1 MLEQHGEVSVRQRL
15 IDSAVLLF
23 TTRGYAA
30 TSVREI
36 VEMAGVTK
44 PALYYHF
51 ESKEGIYLAI
61 LDDLVKLADEGIAA
75 SLVPSGTARERL
87 EGFLLG
93 IYELFETRKA
103 WVRMINAVFWGPAQ
117 GVPPFDFETFH
128 TKLLNVISEIVG
140 QGIASGELRAADPGD
155 VTLALMGVL
164 SFNMDLDLAHPELGL
179 GRDGLRRVLDLL
191 FSGLAVPTP
200 TSTHQETSR

>member
-1 MLEQHGEVSVRQRL
+1 M
-15 IDSAVLLF
+15 DSAVLLF

-61 LDDLVKLADEGIAA
+61 LEDLVKIADEGIAA
-75 SLVPSGTARERL
+75 SRVFSGTARERL

-93 IYELFETRKA
+93 IYGLFEAKKA

-128 TKLLNVISEIVG
+128 NKLLAVLSEIVVE
-140 QGIASGELRAADPGD
+140 GIAAGEIRAADPED

-164 SFNMDLDLAHPELGL
+164 SFNMDLALAHPELGL
-179 GRDGLRRVLDLL
+179 GKDGFRRVLDLL
-191 FSGLAVPTP
+191 FSGLAAPA
-200 TSTHQETSR
+200 TSPVYQETSR

>member
-1 MLEQHGEVSVRQRL
+1 MLEQVGEVSVRQRL
-15 IDSAVLLF
+15 MDSAVLLF

-61 LDDLVKLADEGIAA
+61 LEELTRIADEGIAA
-75 SLVPSGTARERL
+75 SRVASGTARDRL
-87 EGFLLG
+87 AGFLLG
-93 IYELFETRKA
+93 IYALFETKRA

-128 TKLLNVISEIVG
+128 RKLLGVLSEIVAE
-140 QGIASGELRAADPGD
+140 GIAAGELRAADPGD

-191 FSGLAVPTP
+191 FSGLAVPVP
-200 TSTHQETSR
+200 TSTNQEISR

>member
-1 MLEQHGEVSVRQRL
+1 MLDHVGEVSVRQRL
-15 IDSAVLLF
+15 MDSAVLLF

-61 LDDLVKLADEGIAA
+61 LDDLVRIADEGIAA
-75 SLVPSGTARERL
+75 SRVATGTARERL

-128 TKLLNVISEIVG
+128 QKLMAVISEIVG
-140 QGIASGELRAADPGD
+140 EGIAAGELRDADPGD

-179 GRDGLRRVLDLL
+179 GRDGLRRVLDLI
-191 FSGLAVPTP
+191 FSGLAAPARILTN
-200 TSTHQETSR
+200 QETLR

>member
-1 MLEQHGEVSVRQRL
+1 MHEQPSEVSVRQRL
-15 IDSAVLLF
+15 MDSAVLLF
-23 TTRGYAA
+23 TNRGYAA

-51 ESKEGIYLAI
+51 DSKEGIYLAI
-61 LDDLVKLADEGIAA
+61 LDDLVKIADEGIAA
-75 SLVPSGTARERL
+75 SRVASGTARERL

-93 IYELFETRKA
+93 IYGLFETKKA

-128 TKLLNVISEIVG
+128 KKLLNVISEIVTE
-140 QGIASGELRAADPGD
+140 GIASGELRAAEPDD
-155 VTLALMGVL
+155 MTLALMGVL
-164 SFNMDLDLAHPELGL
+164 TFNMDLTLAHPELGL
-179 GRDGLRRVLDLL
+179 GKDGLRRVLDLL
-191 FSGLAVPTP
+191 FSGLAAPTRP
-200 TSTHQETSR
+200 PTHQETSR

>member
-1 MLEQHGEVSVRQRL
+1 M
-15 IDSAVLLF
+15 LLF
-23 TTRGYAA
+23 TNRGYAA

-51 ESKEGIYLAI
+51 DSKEGIYLAI
-61 LDDLVKLADEGIAA
+61 LDDLVKIADEGIAA
-75 SLVPSGTARERL
+75 SRVASGTARERL

-93 IYELFETRKA
+93 IYGLFETKKS

-128 TKLLNVISEIVG
+128 TKLRFVISEIVG
-140 QGIASGELRAADPGD
+140 EGIAAGELRAADPDD

-179 GRDGLRRVLDLL
+179 GRDGFRRVLDLL
-191 FSGLAVPTP
+191 FSGVAAPTL
-200 TSTHQETSR
+200 TSAH